1 MLEIIN
7 KLQSTTLQSHPL
19 THTRLKHIA
28 SIAQMTEDHISRIA
42 LGLSI
47 CEGSIGSSW
56 EPRTLELEK
65 SIDYKIVNEKHLRGR
80 TLFKEDISL
89 WMGLILQNQIPIGYN
104 DWRKIFCLH
113 WERGVEILMK
123 KSLENGDWIRTIH
136 SCLSSSE

>member
-19 THTRLKHIA
+19 THTRLKYIA
-28 SIAQMTEDHISRIA
+28 STAQMTEDHISRIA

-47 CEGSIGSSW
+47 SKGAIDNSW
-56 EPRTLELEK
+56 KPEILELEK
-65 SIDYKIVNEKHLRGR
+65 SMNNKIVNEKHLRGR

-89 WMGLILQNQIPIGYN
+89 WMGLILQNQIPDGYN
-104 DWRKIFCLH
+104 EWRVISCLH
-113 WERGVEILMK
+113 WERGIEILMR

-136 SCLSSSE
+136 SCLPSSG

>member
-7 KLQSTTLQSHPL
+7 KLQSTTLRSHPL

-28 SIAQMTEDHISRIA
+28 SIAQMSEDHISRIA
-42 LGLSI
+42 LGISI
-47 CEGSIGSSW
+47 SEGSIDSSW
-56 EPRTLELEK
+56 KPEILEIEK
-65 SIDYKIVNEKHLRGR
+65 SIDYRIVKEKHLRGR

-89 WMGLILQNQIPIGYN
+89 WMGLILQNQIPTGYN
-104 DWRKIFCLH
+104 DWRKICCLH

-136 SCLSSSE
+136 SCLPTLE

>member
-1 MLEIIN
+1 MLEVIN

-19 THTRLKHIA
+19 THSRLKYIA

-47 CEGSIGSSW
+47 SEGYIDISW
-56 EPRTLELEK
+56 KPKILEIEK
-65 SIDYKIVNEKHLRGR
+65 LIDYKIVNEKHLRGR
-80 TLFKEDISL
+80 TLFKEDITL
-89 WMGLILQNQIPIGYN
+89 WMGLILQYQIPTGYN
-104 DWRKIFCLH
+104 DWRNICCLH

-136 SCLSSSE
+136 SCLPTLE